1 MARSESQTMNAQ
13 TRTKLANAGIDN
25 VKYLVAEQRNMDNRT
40 EYVASVNFDSAR
52 HGVASWLAEPGAM
65 GSLSFVSPN
74 AQFAT
79 SFVVKDPTQLLD
91 EAIGFG
97 ARAAGEEMGKLRTE
111 VGLDLKQDVISAL
124 GGEVAF
130 AFDGPMLPT
139 PSWKLIVEVN
149 DPAKLQAAIEK
160 LVQAA
165 NTKLEQHGAAKI
177 EMQSV
182 QTEHHERRG
191 IWTES
196 HSGSNHMI
204 KIGSGLLTEIH
215 YTFVDGYLVMAPT
228 EALLNR
234 TISNRMSGISLT
246 RSGRFTRLLPRDQR
260 TNFSAM
266 VYQNAGELLGLL
278 ARGSGSVAGAT
289 PEQQQQVEELAGKV
303 EPMLV
308 CAYGE
313 PDRIEIAS
321 QGSAWSVL
329 MNSFAGS
336 LLSGPGQS
344 RGTPAA
350 RKAYR

>member
-1 MARSESQTMNAQ
+1 MDAQ
-13 TRTKLANAGIDN
+13 SRTKLANVGIDN
-25 VKYLVAEQRNMDNRT
+25 VKYLIAEQRNMDNRS
-40 EYVASVNFDSAR
+40 EYLASVNFDSAR

-79 SFVVKDPTQLLD
+79 SVVVKDPAQLLD

-97 ARAAGEEMGKLRTE
+97 ARAAGEEISKLRTE
-111 VGLDLKQDVISAL
+111 LGVDLKQDVISAL
-124 GGEVAF
+124 GGEVTF

-139 PSWKLIVEVN
+139 PSWKVIVEVN

-165 NTKLEQHGAAKI
+165 NVHLQQHGEARI
-177 EMQSV
+177 ELQSE
-182 QTEHHERRG
+182 QTQRQERHG
-191 IWTES
+191 IYAES
-196 HSGSNHMI
+196 HPASNHVI
-204 KIGSGLLTEIH
+204 KVGSGLLTEIH

-266 VYQNAGELLGLL
+266 IYQNAGELLGLL
-278 ARGSGSVAGAT
+278 ARSSGNVSNAT
-289 PEQQQQVEELAGKV
+289 PDQQQQAEELAGKV

-321 QGSAWSVL
+321 QGSAWNVL

-336 LLSGPGQS
+336 LLSGPRQS

-350 RKAYR
+350 RNAYR